1 MNDEKKLENQ
11 FSNLLRKQTEE
22 FVENLLKTNL
32 NERYENLLLDLTFL
46 IKNLTSKYDKSI
58 QKIIYYTLTEKGI
71 KGILNEINNGK
82 IEKIRKLSVQFLINL
97 LNNNSNLQN
106 HFCELFNFTPITNVI
121 CINFLPKIFKEKI
134 ILNEDILYEIRKSQ
148 NIINPNLKYWMWPYN
163 EKYTKDNFPD
173 PEKYLIGFYLENK
186 TQIFFPE
193 KKLSKI
199 INIKEIIDILER
211 EKTKNKISM
220 IKKSNRE
227 NNLLLS
233 DRIHNNL
240 NERLFTT
247 RENYRINRKLCK
259 SLDYQN
265 NEFKEFL
272 PPSTFDERKI
282 PNNNNLKRRI
292 SIEKKI
298 PPSIRSNIVI
308 RYKTLTVKE
317 AENTIH

>member
-1 MNDEKKLENQ
+1 
-11 FSNLLRKQTEE
+11 
-22 FVENLLKTNL
+22 
-32 NERYENLLLDLTFL
+32 
-46 IKNLTSKYDKSI
+46 
-58 QKIIYYTLTEKGI
+58 
-71 KGILNEINNGK
+71 
-82 IEKIRKLSVQFLINL
+82 
-97 LNNNSNLQN
+97 
-106 HFCELFNFTPITNVI
+106 
-121 CINFLPKIFKEKI
+121 
-134 ILNEDILYEIRKSQ
+134 
-148 NIINPNLKYWMWPYN
+148 MWPYN

-173 PEKYLIGFYLENK
+173 PEKYLIGFYIQNK